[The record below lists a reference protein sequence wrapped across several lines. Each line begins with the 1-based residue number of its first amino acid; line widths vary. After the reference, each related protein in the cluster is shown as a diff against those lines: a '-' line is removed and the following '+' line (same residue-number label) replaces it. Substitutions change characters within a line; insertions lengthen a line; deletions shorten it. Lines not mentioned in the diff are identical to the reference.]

1 MLRRNFTNKGPA
13 RLQASDFTSSC
24 PRLAQTE
31 RKLFYGRARHK
42 GQAYRPQ
49 SVARSNCK
57 YQLSSTRYKPAISS
71 VALLSSS
78 SCSFTSGAHSGQ
90 TLPWLH
96 QYLTH
101 AALQLHQSP
110 HTQGKRGAKVKSS
123 PFKVLGVFRLN
134 SNAKFFYIIPGH
146 FFILLSAILFVPAL
160 PQMHK
165 FCERRKN
172 VYSLWRF
179 LKNQKRK

>member
-1 MLRRNFTNKGPA
+1 MLRRNFTNKGPV

-71 VALLSSS
+71 VTLPSSS

-90 TLPWLH
+90 TLSWLY

-101 AALQLHQSP
+101 AALQVHQSP
-110 HTQGKRGAKVKSS
+110 HTQGQQRGRSKEL
-123 PFKVLGVFRLN
+123 PF
-134 SNAKFFYIIPGH
+134 
-146 FFILLSAILFVPAL
+146 
-160 PQMHK
+160 
-165 FCERRKN
+165 
-172 VYSLWRF
+172 
-179 LKNQKRK
+179 